1 MSTFSTPQNVP
12 VDRNQYTFGLNY
24 YLYASSI
31 VKFAYEINSEVHRS
45 LRDDV
50 FMMQFAT
57 NF

>member
-1 MSTFSTPQNVP
+1 
-12 VDRNQYTFGLNY
+12 
-24 YLYASSI
+24 
-31 VKFAYEINSEVHRS
+31 VKFAYEINSEVHKS